1 MSERHTPAEEPEQ
14 SAAETAPDEEPIV
27 VPDEQPVVVDDEE
40 MPAALRDDDK
50 ALSTQI
56 LQFFLFPMLLVVTVL
71 AIMVVFGVISSSNA
85 KVEDLLLD
93 LQFGSHNKRQQ
104 AAYHLA
110 KQLNSNPELAQ
121 DEELPDALLNILET
135 KTELTTEMR
144 QYILLAGSK
153 TGDTRFS
160 PIIVGELEKYYQMG
174 IQQQEELEHMEAAYF
189 IALENLADEGV
200 LEKLLKF
207 HERDNEATRKMVI
220 HAIDPID
227 DPRVVELLVKSLNDD
242 YIDVVWNA
250 ALKLAAAP
258 RFDQR
263 AVPVIKKMLDREYVS
278 QAPEINIDQVRDVL
292 MMASYASAGLRHP
305 DLKPGLEKLS
315 DTDPDLRVKNAAR
328 EAISR
333 YNDPSE
339 PGNESESGNI
349 DEAQTVEESSSE

>member
-1 MSERHTPAEEPEQ
+1 
-14 SAAETAPDEEPIV
+14 
-27 VPDEQPVVVDDEE
+27 
-40 MPAALRDDDK
+40 
-50 ALSTQI
+50 
-56 LQFFLFPMLLVVTVL
+56 
-71 AIMVVFGVISSSNA
+71 
-85 KVEDLLLD
+85 
-93 LQFGSHNKRQQ
+93 
-104 AAYHLA
+104 
-110 KQLNSNPELAQ
+110 
-121 DEELPDALLNILET
+121 
-135 KTELTTEMR
+135 
-144 QYILLAGSK
+144 
-153 TGDTRFS
+153 
-160 PIIVGELEKYYQMG
+160 MG